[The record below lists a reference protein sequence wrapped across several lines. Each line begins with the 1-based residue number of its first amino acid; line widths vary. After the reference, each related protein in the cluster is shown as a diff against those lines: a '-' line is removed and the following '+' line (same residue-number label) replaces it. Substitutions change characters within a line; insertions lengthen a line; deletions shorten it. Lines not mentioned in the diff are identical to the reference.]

1 MTVEWT
7 KQAKTAV
14 RATIKYVEDN
24 FGSRSKLSLAREIVM
39 SEHLLASHP
48 FMGIVEPLLE
58 DRSITYRSLIVKRL
72 NKMVYRIDNDCII
85 IVDFWNLRRNPDKL
99 RNQVQ

>member
-14 RATIKYVEDN
+14 CATIKYVE
-24 FGSRSKLSLAREIVM
+24 E
-39 SEHLLASHP
+39 
-48 FMGIVEPLLE
+48 
-58 DRSITYRSLIVKRL
+58 SITYRSLIVKRL